1 MPGRIIELLR
11 FKLDNRRN
19 AIVISGFSAGREAHQ
34 EGGFHTHIL
43 MKFEKKINVNDANFM
58 DVEDEDWKEYQE
70 NIEQAKEAGF
80 LIESWPEALDAGG
93 KKKRKGGF
101 EDDEVFEMVKRSRT
115 SEDFLQEANALKPGA
130 LLANFHN
137 ASKYA
142 NWVLPTRVVE
152 PYTPPNWHRPMR
164 DVNWTR
170 VLNG

>member
-1 MPGRIIELLR
+1 MR
-11 FKLDNRRN
+11 
-19 AIVISGFSAGREAHQ
+19 
-34 EGGFHTHIL
+34 
-43 MKFEKKINVNDANFM
+43 
-58 DVEDEDWKEYQE
+58 KEYQE

>member
-11 FKLDNRRN
+11 FKLANRRS

-58 DVEDEDWKEYQE
+58 DVEDEDWSIIPIFRRYKILKLCEE
-70 NIEQAKEAGF
+70 RVV
-80 LIESWPEALDAGG
+80 
-93 KKKRKGGF
+93 KRKGRGGF